1 MLFMKKMI
9 LLFLLIEGGNT
20 LAFAVNDGH
29 LDGVWLNA
37 RIKTTIPKALYFPAD
52 TSEWGVVKS
61 YPIDT
66 GKDNCFIQL
75 NWNGADSYSYDMN
88 QFCLNGNGQW
98 EHGEFA
104 DETTDKLIELSD
116 GSLGSDWT
124 YVYFPQLGR
133 TFADFPDGYAYT
145 GFEGTLILTPSFNS
159 SGAVKNVKAT
169 GNAGMI
175 YSWDSYYG
183 IGGTARSTGLKLKFV
198 KTENVPAGAI
208 TCAAGGAAPLCP

>member
-1 MLFMKKMI
+1 MKKMI
-9 LLFLLIEGGNT
+9 LLFFLIEGGNT
-20 LAFAVNDGH
+20 LVFAINDGH
-29 LDGVWLNA
+29 LDGVWLKA
-37 RIKTTIPKALYFPAD
+37 RIKTTVPKVISFAGSGPYKAYR
-52 TSEWGVVKS
+52 S
-61 YPIDT
+61 YPVDT
-66 GKDNCFIQL
+66 GKDNCFVQL
-75 NWNGADSYSYDMN
+75 KWNGADSYSYDMN

-104 DETTDKLIELSD
+104 GETTDKLAELDD
-116 GSLGSDWT
+116 GSLGSGWT

-133 TFADFPDGYAYT
+133 TFAGFPSGYAYV

-159 SGAVKNVKAT
+159 SGAVKSIKAT

-183 IGGTARSTGLKLKFV
+183 VGGTARSTGLKLKFV
-198 KTENVPAGAI
+198 KTESVPAGAT

>member
-1 MLFMKKMI
+1 MKKKRLFSV
-9 LLFLLIEGGNT
+9 LL
-20 LAFAVNDGH
+20 LAGFGALTTSAYAVNDGH

-37 RIKTTIPKALYFPAD
+37 RIKTTIPKVISFAGFGPYTAY
-52 TSEWGVVKS
+52 KN
-61 YPIDT
+61 YPVDT
-66 GKDNCFIQL
+66 GKDHCFVRL
-75 NWNGADSYSYDMN
+75 KWNGADSYSYDLEP
-88 QFCLNGNGQW
+88 FCLNGNGLW
-98 EHGEFA
+98 EREEFA
-104 DETTDKLIELSD
+104 DQVYELSE

-124 YVYFPQLGR
+124 YVYFAQEGR
-133 TFADFPDGYAYT
+133 TLAGFPDGYAYT

-159 SGAVKNVKAT
+159 SGTVKSIKAT

-198 KTENVPAGAI
+198 KTESVPAGAI